1 MTHQE
6 QQEIL
11 FRESLEAAMSWMKAV
26 QERLRLNDNTQGP
39 RAALEARL
47 RETEKI
53 HQSEHEGHLK
63 FDKVLVAA
71 EVLLQ
76 NGNQETRNITHARLK
91 ELKALWEETCTYIIH
106 CHSRIEWVWL
116 HWSEY
121 LKAYEEFEMWLVSV
135 CRSLEPEVELQ
146 LGVKEKLWQVENQRV
161 LLSDVQNQALLLER
175 LVDEAAAL
183 NNRIQDPSV
192 DQEAQERLQLVY
204 NSIRDKAD
212 ERLSVLQKMAEEHQM
227 YQRDVLKFQAWLV
240 SKTKE
245 LNTLTETE
253 DTAENKLRTL
263 QTLDDNVASE
273 ERTLQHIE
281 VMAEAVRAN
290 TSPRGADVVVE
301 EAEELRLDWQRLRQS
316 LCEAGEGLK
325 SSLESQSQ
333 YQSRCQRLGE
343 DIGQLRGLLHR
354 LTRDLETA
362 REGDRTRDL
371 ETAREGD
378 RTRDLDTAREVDR
391 TGDLDTAREGDR
403 TRDLETA
410 REGDRIEEQ
419 MVGQWRKYM
428 NIRNTL
434 LAEESQVELLK
445 AQLKEL
451 FRFSQ
456 DSQHLSD
463 DVLAVVKEQQ
473 SVKCRAMKLCVESE
487 LGLRQVLQDPLH
499 GFSQWSQVVSQV
511 LESSAEV
518 SEFSHVAMLVQ
529 NIQRLLKHSLQL
541 QEQLRLMLLKRDLL
555 CSVFGSD
562 SAESLMTA
570 LNDSVRKR
578 ELLHNGLLQRK
589 ARLQGLISRT
599 KDFGDACKSIRN
611 KLTLLRE
618 RLISS
623 DSLQPDILA
632 KKSQSDQQR
641 VIKKDLEDCE
651 AHITALETLVSSS
664 SANRTQFER
673 LYGDWRILYKSVR
686 VKVKESEESIG
697 GHESFHVSLLNVEKW
712 LMIMRQKLESYRSST
727 GEWSLDNRQQEAER
741 ALGEFPEKELQLH
754 QTEVQGQ
761 GVLER
766 TSEEGRVHI
775 LRDMKHLR
783 ESWMALHDLSL
794 NLFRLLN
801 GHSSE
806 DPDLDTQRERVRGQA
821 GERPGPGR
829 ELFPG
834 EGGDMIKGS
843 GSSSSMEGAPERSP
857 GEGHGVWLSQSSGVG
872 AGRGGRTGLGG
883 RLEQGEGGESF
894 GAEEGIWV
902 DGEFEG
908 SMEVMDLSEHRER
921 QGRDRQTLGQQLSP
935 MTLTLAGSQRL
946 GQGGGSGDRERE
958 REKKRGGGEHSLGV
972 EEVDSSIVWR
982 GGYSQRG
989 EEGTTGMTSGHTGG
1003 RSTHGGGGLVVGD
1016 SGSRVSGVVVGD
1028 SGSRV
1033 SGVVGDSGS
1042 RVSGVVGD
1050 SGSRVSGVV
1059 GDSGSRVSG
1068 VVGDSGS
1075 RVSGVVGDSG
1085 SRVSGVVVGDSG
1097 SRVSG
1102 VVWDS
1107 GSRVSGVVGD
1117 SGSKVSGVVWD
1128 SGSMVSGVVGDS
1140 GSRVSGVVVGDS
1152 GSKVSGVVGDS
1163 GSRVSGVVGDSGSRG
1178 VSGVVGDSGSRVS
1191 GVVGDSGS
1199 RVSGVVGDS
1208 GSKVSGVVGD
1218 SGSRVSGVVGD
1229 SGSRVGGGGVVGDSG
1244 SKVSGVVGDSGSR
1257 VSGVV
1262 GDSGSR
1268 VSGVVW
1274 DSGSKVSGVVG
1285 DSGSRV
1291 SGVVV
1296 VDVSES
1302 SSSGQTEEW
1311 VDGQRSRGM
1320 AESLAMEVDV
1330 GFGSGS
1336 GLEHSSR
1343 GNYDK
1348 GTGGMRDHSEGGHL
1362 RHRGFF
1368 PPIKTRMED
1377 SVMDGLTLSFQQGPA
1392 RKPSGRLQGSSHHTT
1407 ADVGATLSAGD
1418 YEDRRR
1424 EFEAWLQKEN
1434 DTLSGILSTEG
1445 LLSTKELKIRQN
1457 TLMTLRSSVDWGQEQ
1472 FQLLLMAWAV
1482 AGARADRGAEDV
1494 GMEEIRY
1501 RWMLYKSK
1509 LKDVGDL
1516 KALLNVKQGA
1526 GAAGREEHTR
1536 TAKEKTPGL
1545 LYRVCRVALPLW
1557 LLLLAL
1563 LLFAFFL
1570 PWMDEASSCSLSNN
1584 FARSFNIMLRYHG
1597 PPPT

>member
-26 QERLRLNDNTQGP
+26 QERLRLNDNTLGP

-146 LGVKEKLWQVENQRV
+146 LGVKEKLWQVDNQRV

-245 LNTLTETE
+245 LNNLTETE
-253 DTAENKLRTL
+253 DTAENKLRAL

-290 TSPRGADVVVE
+290 TSPGGADVVVD

-316 LCEAGEGLK
+316 LCEAGESLK

-333 YQSRCQRLGE
+333 YQSRCQHLGE

-371 ETAREGD
+371 ETAREED
-378 RTRDLDTAREVDR
+378 RTRDLDTAREGDR
-391 TGDLDTAREGDR
+391 TG
-403 TRDLETA
+403 DLETA
-410 REGDRIEEQ
+410 REGNRIEEQ

-434 LAEESQVELLK
+434 LAEESQAERLK

-451 FRFSQ
+451 FRFPQ

-541 QEQLRLMLLKRDLL
+541 QEQLHLMLLKRDLL

-570 LNDSVRKR
+570 LNDTVRKR
-578 ELLHNGLLQRK
+578 ELLHNQLLQRK

-761 GVLER
+761 GVLDR

-843 GSSSSMEGAPERSP
+843 GSSSSREGAPERSP

-872 AGRGGRTGLGG
+872 AGRGVRTGLGG
-883 RLEQGEGGESF
+883 RLERGEGGESF

-902 DGEFEG
+902 DGAFEG
-908 SMEVMDLSEHRER
+908 SMEVMNLSEHRER

-935 MTLTLAGSQRL
+935 MTLTLAGSQRR

-958 REKKRGGGEHSLGV
+958 REKERGGGEHSLGV

-982 GGYSQRG
+982 GGYGQRG

-1003 RSTHGGGGLVVGD
+1003 RSIHGGGGLVV
-1016 SGSRVSGVVVGD
+1016 VD

-1042 RVSGVVGD
+1042 R
-1050 SGSRVSGVV
+1050 
-1059 GDSGSRVSG
+1059 
-1068 VVGDSGS
+1068 
-1075 RVSGVVGDSG
+1075 
-1085 SRVSGVVVGDSG
+1085 
-1097 SRVSG
+1097 
-1102 VVWDS
+1102 
-1107 GSRVSGVVGD
+1107 
-1117 SGSKVSGVVWD
+1117 
-1128 SGSMVSGVVGDS
+1128 
-1140 GSRVSGVVVGDS
+1140 
-1152 GSKVSGVVGDS
+1152 
-1163 GSRVSGVVGDSGSRG
+1163 
-1178 VSGVVGDSGSRVS
+1178 
-1191 GVVGDSGS
+1191 
-1199 RVSGVVGDS
+1199 
-1208 GSKVSGVVGD
+1208 
-1218 SGSRVSGVVGD
+1218 
-1229 SGSRVGGGGVVGDSG
+1229 
-1244 SKVSGVVGDSGSR
+1244 
-1257 VSGVV
+1257 
-1262 GDSGSR
+1262 
-1268 VSGVVW
+1268 
-1274 DSGSKVSGVVG
+1274 VSGVVG

-1320 AESLAMEVDV
+1320 AESLTMEVDV
-1330 GFGSGS
+1330 GLGSGS

-1348 GTGGMRDHSEGGHL
+1348 GTGGMRDHTEGGHL

-1377 SVMDGLTLSFQQGPA
+1377 SVMDGLTLSFQQGSA
-1392 RKPSGRLQGSSHHTT
+1392 RKPSGSLQGSSHHTT

-1516 KALLNVKQGA
+1516 KALLTVKQGA
-1526 GAAGREEHTR
+1526 GAAGREEHAR

-1570 PWMDEASSCSLSNN
+1570 PWMEEASSCSLSNN

>member
-1 MTHQE
+1 MSLLSSTGWCVQMTHQE

-146 LGVKEKLWQVENQRV
+146 LGVKEKLWQVDNQRV

-192 DQEAQERLQLVY
+192 DQEAQERLHLAY

-253 DTAENKLRTL
+253 DTAENKLRAL

-290 TSPRGADVVVE
+290 TSPGGADVVVE

-316 LCEAGEGLK
+316 LCEAGESLK

-362 REGDRTRDL
+362 REGDRTGDL

-378 RTRDLDTAREVDR
+378 RT
-391 TGDLDTAREGDR
+391 GDLETAREGDR

-434 LAEESQVELLK
+434 LAEESQVERLK

-451 FRFSQ
+451 FHFSQ

-518 SEFSHVAMLVQ
+518 SEFSHVTMLVQ

-570 LNDSVRKR
+570 LNDTVRKR
-578 ELLHNGLLQRK
+578 EVLHNQLLQRK

-618 RLISS
+618 RLISA

-651 AHITALETLVSSS
+651 DHITALETLVSSS

-673 LYGDWRILYKSVR
+673 LYGDWRNLYKSIR

-806 DPDLDTQRERVRGQA
+806 DPDLDTQREWVRGQA

-843 GSSSSMEGAPERSP
+843 GSSRSREGAPERSP

-872 AGRGGRTGLGG
+872 AGRGGRTGSGG
-883 RLEQGEGGESF
+883 RLERGEGGESF

-902 DGEFEG
+902 EGAFEG

-935 MTLTLAGSQRL
+935 MTITLAGSQRR
-946 GQGGGSGDRERE
+946 GQGGGSGDGERE
-958 REKKRGGGEHSLGV
+958 REKERGGGEHSLGV
-972 EEVDSSIVWR
+972 EEGDSSIVWR
-982 GGYSQRG
+982 GGYGQRG

-1003 RSTHGGGGLVVGD
+1003 RSTHGGGGLVVVDSGSRVSRVVVDSGSRVSGVVGDSGFRVSGVVGDSGSRVSGVVGD
-1016 SGSRVSGVVVGD
+1016 SGSRVSGVVVDSGSRVSGVVGDSGSRVSGVVGDSGSRVSGVMGD

-1085 SRVSGVVVGDSG
+1085 SRVSGVVVDSG
-1097 SRVSG
+1097 SRVS
-1102 VVWDS
+1102 
-1107 GSRVSGVVGD
+1107 R
-1117 SGSKVSGVVWD
+1117 
-1128 SGSMVSGVVGDS
+1128 VVGDS
-1140 GSRVSGVVVGDS
+1140 GSRVSGVVV
-1152 GSKVSGVVGDS
+1152 DS
-1163 GSRVSGVVGDSGSRG
+1163 GSR

-1208 GSKVSGVVGD
+1208 GS
-1218 SGSRVSGVVGD
+1218 
-1229 SGSRVGGGGVVGDSG
+1229 
-1244 SKVSGVVGDSGSR
+1244 
-1257 VSGVV
+1257 
-1262 GDSGSR
+1262 
-1268 VSGVVW
+1268 
-1274 DSGSKVSGVVG
+1274 
-1285 DSGSRV
+1285 RV

-1296 VDVSES
+1296 VDVSGS

-1311 VDGQRSRGM
+1311 VVGQRSRGM

-1330 GFGSGS
+1330 GLGSGS
-1336 GLEHSSR
+1336 GLEHGSR

-1377 SVMDGLTLSFQQGPA
+1377 SVMDGLTLSFQQGTA